1 LQKVQKVQKV
11 QQAQQAQQAQQEINH
26 HPELIQSYANIRPRI
41 LLVHQQLQNNPV
53 VLKLNN
59 KNGTELLFLLQ
70 KCHMQPLASMMVADS
85 NQYLGMLL
93 NTYRDIEKNRT
104 AINQTR
110 KYLS

>member
-1 LQKVQKVQKV
+1 VQKVQKV
-11 QQAQQAQQAQQEINH
+11 QQVQQVQQEINH
-26 HPELIQSYANIRPRI
+26 HLELIQSYANIIPRI

-70 KCHMQPLASMMVADS
+70 KYYMQLLASMMVADS

-93 NTYRDIEKNRT
+93 NIYRDIEKNRKEQNRT
-104 AINQTR
+104 EQ
-110 KYLS
+110 L

>member
-1 LQKVQKVQKV
+1 MQKVQKVQKV
-11 QQAQQAQQAQQEINH
+11 QQEINH
-26 HPELIQSYANIRPRI
+26 HPELIQFYANIRPRI

-59 KNGTELLFLLQ
+59 KSGTELLFLLQ
-70 KCHMQPLASMMVADS
+70 KYYMQLLASMMVADS

-93 NTYRDIEKNRT
+93 DIYRDIEKNRT

>member
-1 LQKVQKVQKV
+1 VQKVQKV
-11 QQAQQAQQAQQEINH
+11 QQVQQEINH
-26 HPELIQSYANIRPRI
+26 HPELIQSYANIIPRI

-70 KCHMQPLASMMVADS
+70 KYYMQLLASMMVADS

-93 NTYRDIEKNRT
+93 NIYRDIEKNRKEQNRT
-104 AINQTR
+104 EQ
-110 KYLS
+110 L